1 MLSDN
6 SNFLYSRHVR
16 VVGVC
21 RLQLTK
27 RYVVELQNFK
37 INRKDNMILLYYI
50 KNNNFWA
57 QI

>member
-16 VVGVC
+16 LVGMC

-27 RYVVELQNFK
+27 RYVVGLQNS
-37 INRKDNMILLYYI
+37 
-50 KNNNFWA
+50 KNK
-57 QI
+57 QEGQYDTIIPHKK

>member
-16 VVGVC
+16 LVGVC

-27 RYVVELQNFK
+27 RYVVVLQNFK
-37 INRKDNMILLYYI
+37 NK
-50 KNNNFWA
+50 
-57 QI
+57 QEG